1 MKDLYSL
8 ILESLK
14 QGRTSALAT
23 IIKQAGPSPRGIGA
37 KCLIFEDGSI
47 AGTIGGGLLEGQ
59 TLKEARKVF
68 EKGIP
73 LRLSFYLKGTDVA
86 KTDMLCGGEVE
97 VFVEPLWPGNV
108 QLIPLFQK
116 LAEVSNRGG
125 EGWLA
130 TVVASDQWKEG
141 ITHKLYLDESGQS
154 VGSIPGETGLE
165 EALFKRGETLKRIT
179 RPTLSGLSDDSGR
192 PMEVFLEPVLS
203 NPFLYVFGGGHVS
216 KEIVP
221 LATRVG
227 FKTIVIDDRPEFAD
241 PLLFPDAWQVR
252 HLGFEGLLDQLTV
265 DDSSY
270 LVIVTRGHIHDKTVL
285 TQALKSGARYIGMI
299 GSRRKR
305 NLIYEKLIEEGFT
318 KQDLERVHSPI
329 GLAIG
334 AETPEEIAVSIVGEL
349 IKVRAG
355 ESSAQGARR
364 KAQGAKTGEAV
375 VGHSFLSIE

>member
-59 TLKEARKVF
+59 TLKEAGKVF
-68 EKGIP
+68 ETGIP

-86 KTDMLCGGEVE
+86 QSDMLCGGEVD
-97 VFVEPLWPGNV
+97 VFIEPLWPGNEH
-108 QLIPLFQK
+108 LIPLFQK
-116 LAEVSNRGG
+116 LSEVNNRGG

-130 TVVASDQWKEG
+130 TIVAWDQWKEG
-141 ITHKLYLDESGQS
+141 ITHKLYLDKSGQS
-154 VGSIPGETGLE
+154 VGSIPDEAGMKD
-165 EALFKRGETLKRIT
+165 ALFIEGEMLKGIT
-179 RPTLSGLSDDSGR
+179 NPTLLALSDGSGGK
-192 PMEVFLEPVLS
+192 PMEVFIEPILS
-203 NPFLYVFGGGHVS
+203 DPVLYVFGGGHVS
-216 KEIVP
+216 KQIVP
-221 LATRVG
+221 LASRVG
-227 FKTIVIDDRPEFAD
+227 FKTTVIDDRPEFAD
-241 PLLFPDAWQVR
+241 PSLFPDAWQVR
-252 HLGFEGLLDQLTV
+252 HLGFEGLLDQLAV

-285 TQALKSGARYIGMI
+285 AQALRSSARYIGMI

-305 NLIYEKLIEEGFT
+305 NLIYEKLIEDGFT

-349 IKVRAG
+349 IQVRASEG
-355 ESSAQGARR
+355 SAQGASP
-364 KAQGAKTGEAV
+364 KV
-375 VGHSFLSIE
+375 